1 MEVKCDYCGK
11 LFEYKES
18 PAHYNRTKR
27 HYCSR
32 SCQGNGNN
40 IIQGN
45 QLHGLAKHKNGK
57 QDTCYQLW
65 CQAKRRA
72 KKKGRKFDLS
82 PIEIPIIPEF
92 CPVLGIPIR
101 MTGKLTGNSPTID
114 RIDNTKG
121 YVKDN
126 IRIISYRANR
136 LKADATIEEL
146 KLIIKDLES
155 IHERI

>member
-1 MEVKCDYCGK
+1 
-11 LFEYKES
+11 
-18 PAHYNRTKR
+18 
-27 HYCSR
+27 
-32 SCQGNGNN
+32 
-40 IIQGN
+40 
-45 QLHGLAKHKNGK
+45 LAKRKNRK
-57 QDTCYQLW
+57 QYIRYQLW
-65 CQAKRRA
+65 CEAKRRA

-82 PIEIPIIPEF
+82 PTEIPIIPEF

-101 MTGKLTGNSPTID
+101 TIGKLTDNSPTID

-126 IRIISYRANR
+126 IRIISHRANR

>member
-11 LFEYKES
+11 LFEYKGGLV
-18 PAHYNRTKR
+18 HYNRTKS

-45 QLHGLAKHKNGK
+45 QLHGLAKRKNRK
-57 QDTCYQLW
+57 QDKRYELW
-65 CQAKRRA
+65 CQAKKRA
-72 KKKGRKFDLS
+72 KKKGIKFDLS
-82 PIEIPIIPEF
+82 PTEIPIIPEL

-101 MTGKLTGNSPTID
+101 ITGELTDNSPSID

-126 IRIISYRANR
+126 IRIISHRANR

-155 IHERI
+155 IYERI